1 LEAAMKQGIETK
13 VETLTGLLESE
24 RAHRQQSAKAGLAPW
39 VWSIL
44 ASVGIFGGISS
55 LFVGLVFAAIHG
67 VLSTDLVFNKVG
79 TGLLIVAIPMILLG
93 SICLDK
99 IEGKK

>member
-1 LEAAMKQGIETK
+1 MKQGIEAK
-13 VETLTGLLESE
+13 VATLTDLLDSE
-24 RAHRQQSAKAGLAPW
+24 RARRRPHRKAGLRPW

-44 ASVGIFGGISS
+44 ASLGIFGGISA
-55 LFVGLVFAAIHG
+55 LFIGLVFVVIHG
-67 VLSTDLVFNKVG
+67 VLSADVTFNRVG

-93 SICLDK
+93 SVCLDE

>member
-1 LEAAMKQGIETK
+1 MKQGIETK

-24 RAHRQQSAKAGLAPW
+24 RARRQQSAKTGLAPW

-55 LFVGLVFAAIHG
+55 LFVGLVFVAIHG
-67 VLSTDLVFNKVG
+67 VLSTDVVFNEVG